1 MTTSNE
7 ISLKQTY
14 DIINN
19 EGKVPE
25 FLNNAYINVVE
36 NTAGKKPLSALD
48 KDNVTFSIAINRLQ
62 HMKNKGVRQLLA
74 LPKI

>member
-1 MTTSNE
+1 MKYLLNKHMT
-7 ISLKQTY
+7 
-14 DIINN
+14 INN

-36 NTAGKKPLSALD
+36 NTAGKKPLSTLD

-62 HMKNKGVRQLLA
+62 HMKNKGVQQLLA

>member
-1 MTTSNE
+1 MTASNE

-36 NTAGKKPLSALD
+36 NTAGKKPLSTLD
-48 KDNVTFSIAINRLQ
+48 KDNVIFSIAINRLQ
-62 HMKNKGVRQLLA
+62 HMKNKGVQQLLA